1 MSRFLSKK
9 KLMPLLAVAILIS
22 VIMVWCAVSA
32 FATTAST
39 EETASA
45 SVTLAGI
52 TMSENSSFS
61 SDEYF
66 GVIHLIVGDTSV
78 VTASVDSENHVVI
91 TAVGSGSTTVKYWY
105 KASSSDGWT
114 SAAMN
119 VKVQS
124 LTGTSPNADTSPVN
138 TGICFP
144 QSRYSL
150 AQSETSLITGII
162 ENGQPVSADK
172 LLWVSSSNS
181 VVTVE
186 STTGKITA
194 AGNGTA
200 TLYALDPVTKIC
212 NGVAVQVN

>member
-1 MSRFLSKK
+1 
-9 KLMPLLAVAILIS
+9 MPLLAAAVLIS
-22 VIMVWCAVSA
+22 VIMVCCAVSA
-32 FATTAST
+32 FATTTST

-45 SVTLAGI
+45 SVTLAGV
-52 TMSENSSFS
+52 TMTENSSYS

-119 VKVQS
+119 VKVQG
-124 LTGTSPNADTSPVN
+124 LTGASSGGKPLAN

-150 AQSETSLITGII
+150 AQNETFLITGIT
-162 ENGQPVSADK
+162 ENGQPVAADK

-212 NGVAVQVN
+212 NGVTVQVN